1 MAITSE
7 QAAAIATAIENLN
20 KSVQVNEEV
29 LQIVKSMQTTG
40 AAGSIAEH
48 DADANAHE
56 NGIYSFFANEEIK
69 VKSRT
74 FNPSKETVGNPWAAV
89 IGTTKKDN
97 TYGNGVITFYSRLER
112 EVNTYYPA
120 TRFEVALDKS
130 VDAAESSRTMG
141 AVTCGLFNDSKGA
154 YEHIANLIF
163 GYGSVLK
170 DFYSS
175 WGVARKDGGANTT
188 LNLWP
193 SCLLPSSAID
203 LGSTTFQWKDLYL
216 QNAPI
221 VSSDRRLKQDFSE
234 VPEAVFKA
242 WANVKF
248 CQYRFKEAV
257 EKKGA
262 EARLHVGLIAQEIV
276 DAFKAHGLD
285 ATKYGIVCHD
295 SWEDQYQDVEVGTKP
310 AVLNEKGEVVK
321 PEEPIME
328 HQLIKKA
335 GDLWTVR
342 YEEALALEAA
352 YQRWKLQK
360 IEAALAEKGIS
371 L

>member
-29 LQIVKSMQTTG
+29 LQIVKSMQSTG
-40 AAGSIAEH
+40 AAGSVAEH
-48 DADANAHE
+48 AADLNAHTELNNLNVRGHVGVTDHNGRPLNPHTPWLAELTSKQHANGGTSKVTLVGE
-56 NGIYSFFANEEIK
+56 NNTGEGNVAYLGMYTAHPNLENKAFTNYSLGQVSFNTRHLEGDTLKLTARGVFACSTDYTGSARMLLG
-69 VKSRT
+69 VKGAS
-74 FNPSKETVGNPWAAV
+74 GA
-89 IGTTKKDN
+89 D
-97 TYGNGVITFYSRLER
+97 TFYSFKEGS
-112 EVNTYYPA
+112 
-120 TRFEVALDKS
+120 LDTTIS
-130 VDAAESSRTMG
+130 V
-141 AVTCGLFNDSKGA
+141 
-154 YEHIANLIF
+154 
-163 GYGSVLK
+163 
-170 DFYSS
+170 
-175 WGVARKDGGANTT
+175 
-188 LNLWP
+188 
-193 SCLLPSSAID
+193 D
-203 LGSTTFQWKDLYL
+203 LGSSTFQWKDLYL

-310 AVLNEKGEVVK
+310 AVLNEKGEVVT

>member
-1 MAITSE
+1 MAITAE
-7 QAAAIATAIENLN
+7 QASAIATAIDNLN

-29 LQIVKSMQTTG
+29 LQIVKSMQSTG

-48 DADANAHE
+48 DADLNAHPKFNELLAAKAIAVNTKQKDFNKSTKSYANLTALE
-56 NGIYSFFANEEIK
+56 NGEFGNSVLDLFARINQSEQGVYNAVRFNQNFINERIG
-69 VKSRT
+69 RT
-74 FNPSKETVGNPWAAV
+74 QC
-89 IGTTKKDN
+89 
-97 TYGNGVITFYSRLER
+97 GV
-112 EVNTYYPA
+112 V
-120 TRFEVALDKS
+120 
-130 VDAAESSRTMG
+130 SSRRFTESDG
-141 AVTCGLFNDSKGA
+141 IFRTTHNISFGISDKGPEVYIGLNQSELGDS
-154 YEHIANLIF
+154 
-163 GYGSVLK
+163 
-170 DFYSS
+170 SS
-175 WGVARKDGGANTT
+175 NSQYFFRYDGF
-188 LNLWP
+188 
-193 SCLLPSSAID
+193 LPSISVD
-203 LGSTTFQWKDLYL
+203 LGSTTYQWKDLYL
-216 QNAPI
+216 KNSPT
-221 VSSDRRLKQDFSE
+221 VSSDRRLKQDFSA

-242 WANVKF
+242 WEKVNF
-248 CQYRFKEAV
+248 CQYKFKEAV

-262 EARLHVGLIAQEIV
+262 EARLHVGLVAQEILE
-276 DAFKAHGLD
+276 AFEAQGLD

-295 SWEDQYQDVEVGTKP
+295 SWEDQYQEVEVGTKP
-310 AVLNEKGEVVK
+310 AILNEKGEVVT

>member
-1 MAITSE
+1 MISLFKIKFTSVKKSAFKDNKAAMKVDVTKSGDTSSATIAIFAVAGEIDS
-7 QAAAIATAIENLN
+7 QANCPAILSNVKYSTNNTRQLTQIYAIR
-20 KSVQVNEEV
+20 
-29 LQIVKSMQTTG
+29 
-40 AAGSIAEH
+40 GSLV
-48 DADANAHE
+48 DE
-56 NGIYSFFANEEIK
+56 NGETERSAEIYLQK
-69 VKSRT
+69 R
-74 FNPSKETVGNPWAAV
+74 
-89 IGTTKKDN
+89 KD
-97 TYGNGVITFYSRLER
+97 TGSTI
-112 EVNTYYPA
+112 
-120 TRFEVALDKS
+120 
-130 VDAAESSRTMG
+130 
-141 AVTCGLFNDSKGA
+141 LFNVTQDKALKSYRMDS
-154 YEHIANLIF
+154 
-163 GYGSVLK
+163 
-170 DFYSS
+170 
-175 WGVARKDGGANTT
+175 TT
-188 LNLWP
+188 LTPING
-193 SCLLPSSAID
+193 AD
-203 LGSTTFQWKDLYL
+203 LGSSTFQWKDLYI
-216 QNAPI
+216 QNSPI
-221 VSSDRRLKQDFSE
+221 VSSDRRLKQDLSD
-234 VPEAVFKA
+234 VPYAVFKA
-242 WANVKF
+242 WGSVKF

-310 AVLNEKGEVVK
+310 AVLNEKGEVVT